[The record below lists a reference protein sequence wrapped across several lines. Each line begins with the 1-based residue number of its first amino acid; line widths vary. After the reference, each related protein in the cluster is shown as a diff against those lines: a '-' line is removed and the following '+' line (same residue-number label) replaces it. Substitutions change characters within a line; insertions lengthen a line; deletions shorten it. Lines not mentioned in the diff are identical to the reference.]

1 MRFFVCLITTLTPA
15 VALAGGNDGFVP
27 LFNGKTLDGW
37 EVREFKGGDKD
48 KWSVVDGVL
57 TAKPGSGWIGT
68 TKMYGDFVLRLEW
81 RIPVNGNSG
90 VFLRVPDVKTKV
102 SPSGLGME
110 IQVLDDDGPQHKGKI
125 KDTQKSGSLYGFV
138 PPSKAVNKGPGVWNR
153 YEITCKGDLVTV
165 VFNGEKVVEGDMS
178 KFPELD
184 KRPRKGFIGL
194 QNHSTGVEY
203 RNIEIKVLDGK

>member
-1 MRFFVCLITTLTPA
+1 RQNGFKEQAIRSLLCLLMLLTPA
-15 VALAGGNDGFVP
+15 LANAGEKDGFVP

-37 EVREFKGGDKD
+37 EVREFKNGDKD

-110 IQVLDDDGPQHKGKI
+110 IQVLDDDGPQDKGKSQA
-125 KDTQKSGSLYGFV
+125 T
-138 PPSKAVNKGPGVWNR
+138 
-153 YEITCKGDLVTV
+153 
-165 VFNGEKVVEGDMS
+165 
-178 KFPELD
+178 
-184 KRPRKGFIGL
+184 
-194 QNHSTGVEY
+194 
-203 RNIEIKVLDGK
+203 